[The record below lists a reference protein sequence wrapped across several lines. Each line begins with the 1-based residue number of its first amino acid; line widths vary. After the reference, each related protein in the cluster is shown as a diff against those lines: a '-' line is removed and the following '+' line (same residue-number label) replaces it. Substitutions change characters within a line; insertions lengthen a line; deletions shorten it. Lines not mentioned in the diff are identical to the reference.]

1 LSSRLTGGLRGFA
14 RQGKDGA
21 RETIKYYSGSGR
33 DERRF
38 IKASFFIGVST
49 AVLWYILALYWS
61 ALGFSSQEMGWMF
74 AIGSATSG
82 ITLIFSGYLADKF
95 GRKGLA
101 LMGLLGTTAGT
112 AMYIADKN
120 FLLFA
125 GINALISF
133 SGSLT
138 WPSMMALFAS
148 KAEPSRLKY
157 LFGLQSF
164 TNEVGQTIGTFAG
177 IAAPGLLPF
186 VLDID
191 DVGSFRLVFLVG
203 AIISA
208 IPILY
213 VLKVSEPERHSEKL
227 MLEFDKPTRRM
238 LYAWCAQSAFIGLG
252 AALVMPWISI
262 IFTEGMGATYW
273 EVNLMILLSNIVLAA
288 GFFIVPFFAESRS
301 PVKIIAACQMASIIF
316 MVMIPYSTGLAMAAV
331 LYATRSFFMLV
342 PSPLVNGYVMNIV
355 SERIRASFVGLGQL
369 AWTVAF
375 MCSEAFS
382 GYLWNGD
389 YTKTEPFLYC
399 GALYVV
405 GTLVF
410 YFYFKNIKE
419 KHEETGSV
427 TVR

>member
-1 LSSRLTGGLRGFA
+1 MSSRFTGGILGFA

-21 RETIKYYSGSGR
+21 RETIKYYSKSGL
-33 DERRF
+33 DERRY
-38 IKASFFIGVST
+38 IHASFFVGVSG
-49 AVLWYILALYWS
+49 AVLWYILALYWV
-61 ALGFSSQEMGWMF
+61 ALGFTSQEIGWMF
-74 AIGSATSG
+74 AVGSATSG
-82 ITLIFSGYLADKF
+82 VTLVFSGYLADKF

-125 GINALISF
+125 CINALISF

-138 WPSMMALFAS
+138 WPSMMALFAG

-164 TNEVGQTIGTFAG
+164 TSQAGQTIGTFAG

-186 VLDID
+186 VLDIN
-191 DVGSFRLVFLVG
+191 DVDSFRLVFLVG
-203 AIISA
+203 SILSA
-208 IPILY
+208 LPILY
-213 VLKVSEPERHSEKL
+213 VLKVSEPPRHSEKL
-227 MLEFDKPTRRM
+227 MLEFDRPTRRM

-273 EVNLMILLSNIVLAA
+273 EVNLMILLSSLVLAA
-288 GFFIVPFFAESRS
+288 GFFIVPFFAETRS
-301 PVKIIAACQMASIIF
+301 PVKIIAIFQMTSILF
-316 MVMIPYSTGLAMAAV
+316 LVAIPFSGGLAVAAI

-342 PSPLVNGYVMNIV
+342 PTPLVNGYVMNIV
-355 SERIRASFVGLGQL
+355 TERIRASFVGLGQL

-382 GYLWNGD
+382 GYLWDGD
-389 YTKTEPFLYC
+389 YTKPEPFFYC
-399 GALYVV
+399 GIFYVI

-410 YFYFKNIKE
+410 YIYFRNVKE
-419 KHEETGSV
+419 RHEMPAGAT
-427 TVR
+427 TK